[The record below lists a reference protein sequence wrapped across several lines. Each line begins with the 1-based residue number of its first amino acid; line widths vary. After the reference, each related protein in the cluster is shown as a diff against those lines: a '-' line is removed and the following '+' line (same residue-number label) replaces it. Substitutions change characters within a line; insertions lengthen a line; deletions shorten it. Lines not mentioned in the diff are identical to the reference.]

1 METLN
6 KTWFVD
12 IDGTF
17 LKHNSNIGL
26 DDLIKEEDS
35 HLKEIPIPSSI
46 IFLKDLPRNDKIIIT
61 TARESHHREHTIK
74 ALEYLGV
81 RYDDILFN
89 LTSGPRILINDIKP
103 PGVVNNVEA
112 ITTAYAVNLNR
123 DEGISSDTQQIA
135 GYHRNINDESNT

>member
-26 DDLIKEEDS
+26 DDLIKETDS
-35 HLKEIPIPSSI
+35 HLKEIPIPKSI
-46 IFLKDLPRNDKIIIT
+46 DFLRELPEADKIIIT
-61 TARESHHREHTIK
+61 TARQEHHREHTIK
-74 ALEYLGV
+74 TLRHLGV
-81 RYDDILFN
+81 RYDDILFD
-89 LTSGPRILINDIKP
+89 LPSGPRVLINDIKP
-103 PGVVNNVEA
+103 PGVVNNVES

-123 DEGISSDTQQIA
+123 DEGINSDTQQIA
-135 GYHRNINDESNT
+135 GYHKNVNEH

>member
-17 LKHNSNIGL
+17 LKHNTDIGL

-35 HLKEIPIPSSI
+35 HLKEIPIPNSI
-46 IFLKDLPRNDKIIIT
+46 KFLRDLPKDDKIIIT
-61 TARESHHREHTIK
+61 TGRRSHHHEHTVK
-74 ALEYLGV
+74 ALKHLGV

-103 PGVVNNVEA
+103 PGVVNNVES

-123 DEGISSDTQQIA
+123 NEGISSDTQQIC
-135 GYHRNINDESNT
+135 

>member
-26 DDLIKEEDS
+26 DDLIKEKDS
-35 HLKEIPIPSSI
+35 HLKEIPIPNSI
-46 IFLKDLPRNDKIIIT
+46 EFLQDLPENDKIIIT

-74 ALEYLGV
+74 ASEHLGV
-81 RYDDILFN
+81 RYDDILFD
-89 LTSGPRILINDIKP
+89 LPSGPRILINDIKP
-103 PGVVNNVEA
+103 PGAVNNVES

>member
-17 LKHNSNIGL
+17 LKHNTDIGL

-35 HLKEIPIPSSI
+35 HLREIPIPNSI
-46 IFLKDLPRNDKIIIT
+46 KFLRGLPKHDKIIIT
-61 TARESHHREHTIK
+61 TARQTHHREHTVK
-74 ALEYLGV
+74 ALKHLGV

-103 PGVVNNVEA
+103 PGVVNNVES
-112 ITTAYAVNLNR
+112 IVTAYAVNLNR
-123 DEGISSDTQQIA
+123 NEGISSDTQHIC
-135 GYHRNINDESNT
+135 NE

>member
-26 DDLIKEEDS
+26 DDLIKEKDS
-35 HLKEIPIPSSI
+35 HLKEIPIPKSI
-46 IFLKDLPRNDKIIIT
+46 KFLRDLPKNDKIIIT

-74 ALEYLGV
+74 TLKHLGV
-81 RYDDILFN
+81 RYDDILFDLSSQIESFDEYVHHVYYVKDN
-89 LTSGPRILINDIKP
+89 DFLIKNKNSP
-103 PGVVNNVEA
+103 A
-112 ITTAYAVNLNR
+112 
-123 DEGISSDTQQIA
+123 
-135 GYHRNINDESNT
+135 

>member
-6 KTWFVD
+6 KTWFID

-26 DDLIKEEDS
+26 DDLVKEEDS
-35 HLKEIPIPSSI
+35 HLKEIPIPKSI
-46 IFLKDLPRNDKIIIT
+46 KFLHDLPKNDKIIIT
-61 TARESHHREHTIK
+61 TARESHHRDHTIK
-74 ALEYLGV
+74 TLKHLGV

-103 PGVVNNVEA
+103 PGVVNNVKS

-123 DEGISSDTQQIA
+123 DEGISSDTQQI
-135 GYHRNINDESNT
+135 GEYEY

>member
-26 DDLIKEEDS
+26 DDLVKEEDS
-35 HLKEIPIPSSI
+35 HLKEIPIPKSI
-46 IFLKDLPRNDKIIIT
+46 KFLRDLPKGDKIIIT
-61 TARESHHREHTIK
+61 TARESRHREHTIK
-74 ALEYLGV
+74 TLKHFKV

-89 LTSGPRILINDIKP
+89 LPSGPRILINDIKP
-103 PGVVNNVEA
+103 PGVVNNA
-112 ITTAYAVNLNR
+112 NPIITAYAVNVNR
-123 DEGISSDTQQIA
+123 DEGINSDDEHLA
-135 GYHRNINDESNT
+135 GYLIRKYDTKK

>member
-26 DDLIKEEDS
+26 DDLIKEKDS
-35 HLKEIPIPSSI
+35 HLKEIPIPNSI
-46 IFLKDLPRNDKIIIT
+46 KFLQELPENDKIIIT

-74 ALEYLGV
+74 TLEHLGV
-81 RYDDILFN
+81 RYDDILFD
-89 LTSGPRILINDIKP
+89 LPSGPRVLINDIKP
-103 PGVVNNVEA
+103 PGAINNVES

-135 GYHRNINDESNT
+135 GYHRNVNNESNT

>member
-26 DDLIKEEDS
+26 DDLVKEKDR
-35 HLKEIPIPSSI
+35 HLKEIPIPRSI
-46 IFLKDLPRNDKIIIT
+46 KFLQDLPKNDKIIIT

-74 ALEYLGV
+74 TLKHLGV

-103 PGVVNNVEA
+103 PGVVNNVES

-135 GYHRNINDESNT
+135 GYHKNVNEY

>member
-17 LKHNSNIGL
+17 LKHNSNITL
-26 DDLIKEEDS
+26 DELVKQKGS
-35 HLKEIPIPSSI
+35 HLKEKPIRKSI
-46 IFLKDLPRNDKIIIT
+46 KFLRDLPKGDKIIIT

-74 ALEYLGV
+74 TLKHFKV

-89 LTSGPRILINDIKP
+89 LPSGPRILINDIKP
-103 PGVVNNVEA
+103 PGVVNNA
-112 ITTAYAVNLNR
+112 NPIITAYAVNVNR
-123 DEGISSDTQQIA
+123 DEGINSDDEHLA
-135 GYHRNINDESNT
+135 GYLIRKYDTKK